1 MIDISEDTEGIA
13 ASENAG
19 DAAETEHPVNH
30 PGKTGHPDAEES
42 TGSTGGG
49 SGGDADSAAVGDGP
63 SGGAVSDTGGDGDSS
78 ATGAGP
84 SGGA

>member
-1 MIDISEDTEGIA
+1 VNEAEGIA
-13 ASENAG
+13 ASENTQGEAS
-19 DAAETEHPVNH
+19 EQEHPVNH
-30 PGKTGHPDAEES
+30 PGKTGHPDVDE

-49 SGGDADSAAVGDGP
+49 SGGDADSEATGAGP
-63 SGGAVSDTGGDGDSS
+63 SGGAVSGGTGDGDSS